1 MDRYA
6 LRFISKENLLCNEI
20 TFADYKEAE
29 SKLDSYLSDNTGLFN
44 YIALLD
50 MKKIMVAKLLHFEGK
65 KCRAVFGDLDIV
77 KLRDGFQESGEENNM
92 YCITNMNESNGHC
105 SIVALNS
112 KSAMGSAEIVGI
124 DMLDFVATK
133 KEYLV

>member
-6 LRFISKENLLCNEI
+6 LRFISKDNVLCNEI
-20 TFADYKEAE
+20 TFADYEEAE

-65 KCRAVFGDLDIV
+65 KCRAVFGDWDIV
-77 KLRDGFQESGEENNM
+77 KLRDGFQESEEENNM

>member
-1 MDRYA
+1 MGKYS
-6 LRFISKENLLCNEI
+6 LRFISKDNLLCNEI
-20 TFADYKEAE
+20 FFADYGEAE
-29 SKLDSYLSDNTGLFN
+29 KQLSSYRNDSTGLFS
-44 YIALLD
+44 YIALFD
-50 MKKIMVAKLLHFEGK
+50 VKKAMVAKLLHFEGQ
-65 KCRAVFGDLDIV
+65 KCRAVFGDWDIV

-112 KSAMGSAEIVGI
+112 KSTLGSSEIVGI

-133 KEYLV
+133 PDA

>member
-6 LRFISKENLLCNEI
+6 LRFISKDNVLCNEI
-20 TFADYKEAE
+20 TFADYEEAE

-65 KCRAVFGDLDIV
+65 KCRAVFGDWDIV
-77 KLRDGFQESGEENNM
+77 RLRDGFQESGEENNM